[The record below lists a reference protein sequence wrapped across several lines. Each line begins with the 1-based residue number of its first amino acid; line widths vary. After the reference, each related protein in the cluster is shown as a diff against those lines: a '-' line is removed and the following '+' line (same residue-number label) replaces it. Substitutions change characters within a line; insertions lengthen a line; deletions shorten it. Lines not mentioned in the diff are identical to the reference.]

1 MTRRSIPIAAVLMAA
16 GAALARGQ
24 APTTTSTQMPPR
36 PAPAPG
42 AASGLRAEY
51 AAEVDEVG
59 KKLVDLAEAIP
70 ADKYGWRPGPGVRS
84 VGEVFVH
91 VVGGNS
97 TLPSFLGAR
106 RMEGVSRESEKT
118 VTDKAKIVELLRKSI
133 ENAKAAAM
141 NISDADLEKKVKTFG
156 DREMTGRQ
164 VLMRMLNH
172 MHEHLGQAIAYA
184 RMNGV
189 TPPWSARE

>member
-16 GAALARGQ
+16 AAALARGQ

-59 KKLVDLAEAIP
+59 KKLVDLAESIP